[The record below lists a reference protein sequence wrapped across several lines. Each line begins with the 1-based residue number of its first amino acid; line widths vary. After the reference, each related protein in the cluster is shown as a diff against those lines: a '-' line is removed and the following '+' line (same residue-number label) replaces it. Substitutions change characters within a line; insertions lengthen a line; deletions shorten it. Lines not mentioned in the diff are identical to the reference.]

1 VKGRRQHAV
10 QATAANAVTVAAPAT
25 LAVVLPGGL
34 PSAFLGAAQ
43 PQPGDVSD
51 GSAQDGSI
59 TFM

>member
-1 VKGRRQHAV
+1 V

-43 PQPGDVSD
+43 PQPGNVSD

>member
-1 VKGRRQHAV
+1 V

-25 LAVVLPGGL
+25 FLVASPF
-34 PSAFLGAAQ
+34 AFRDAAQ